1 LFRVFFCFLSFISLH
16 RDARLW
22 LTCIVL
28 VFVHFIFHI
37 HLHLCLSGH
46 SLKLCSIGLPSHMV
60 ASFIARLCTRKTK
73 GIHPGRASPPLLA
86 FRRLECPTLHHSTIS
101 NRSSFAQLACRT
113 CTIVGFIA
121 RFCSLGNERDSFWES
136 VPSPIISNYSRLRLR
151 PRKIFFRKE
160 SFAQLACRVYIIVG
174 LIARFFIVSEMKGIP
189 IGRASPPHLPDSAFF
204 CTGFCYCLPFMFL
217 PQGILIL
224 GTYSHSTKGY

>member
-1 LFRVFFCFLSFISLH
+1 MSFVSLH
-16 RDARLW
+16 RDASLR
-22 LTCIVL
+22 LTCIIL

-37 HLHLCLSGH
+37 RLHLCLSGH
-46 SLKLCSIGLPSHMV
+46 SLKLCSIGLPSHHDRQLM
-60 ASFIARLCTRKTK
+60 ARLCTRKTK

-101 NRSSFAQLACRT
+101 NISSFAQLACRT
-113 CTIVGFIA
+113 CTIVSFIA

-136 VPSPIISNYSRLRLR
+136 VPSLPFWRFVDTNVL
-151 PRKIFFRKE
+151 P
-160 SFAQLACRVYIIVG
+160 YITLQFQCQTCTIVG
-174 LIARFFIVSEMKGIP
+174 FIARFFVVLEMKGIP

-217 PQGILIL
+217 PRSI
-224 GTYSHSTKGY
+224 